1 MRVLSGIQPS
11 GDYLHI
17 GNYFGALRQFVALQ
31 EEHEMLLFIAD
42 YHSMNSVRDGA
53 QRRAFTRSVALDY
66 LACGLDPTRAML
78 FRQSDMP
85 EVTELSWMLSTVTPM
100 GLLERAVSYK
110 DKVAQGQPTDHGL
123 FAYPVL
129 QAADILIY
137 RSELVPVGQDQKQHI
152 EMARDIAQR
161 FNNTYGEDLL
171 VLPEPYIP
179 EEVAVVPG
187 TDGRKMSKSYGN
199 AIAMFAAPAEVKKAV
214 MGIVTDSTPVEA
226 SKDPTTHLFQLWALF
241 ASEEERAEM
250 KARAAAGGLG
260 YGEVKKDLLA
270 RLTARFAPMRERRE
284 ALAARPSEVEDVLA
298 DGARR
303 ARDRA
308 ARARRVPRSR
318 GPGRKAMTINE
329 LGSIGEVISALAVV
343 VTLWYLAVQI
353 RQNTH
358 AMEEG
363 RRLALAQTYQV
374 RADALQNMLVQAA
387 DSQYIGP
394 LITKLT
400 QQGYPED
407 VSALDRLSPDERGR
421 FRQWQ
426 IAQQTHWDNMFFQ
439 YQQGYLDEEYYQD
452 SFRERVA
459 RLAPTWKAL
468 GITGGRRSFTDE
480 IERLLAERTRAV
492 DEAPPQA

>member
-1 MRVLSGIQPS
+1 VRVLSGIQPS

-31 EEHEMLLFIAD
+31 EEHQMLLFIAD

-66 LACGLDPTRAML
+66 LACGLDPGRAML

-85 EVTELSWMLSTVTPM
+85 EVTELSWLLSTVTPM

-129 QAADILIY
+129 QAADILLY

-161 FNNTYGEDLL
+161 FNHTYGEDLL

-187 TDGRKMSKSYGN
+187 IDGRKMSKSYGN
-199 AIAMFAAPAEVKKAV
+199 AIAMFAAPGEVKKAV

-226 SKDPTTHLFQLWALF
+226 PKDPSTHLFRLWALF
-241 ASEEERAEM
+241 ASEPERTEM
-250 KARAAAGGLG
+250 AARARKGGLG

-284 ALAARPSEVEDVLA
+284 ALAARPDEVEDVLA

-303 ARDRA
+303 ARAIARPVLDACREA
-308 ARARRVPRSR
+308 AGLGGTRR
-318 GPGRKAMTINE
+318 
-329 LGSIGEVISALAVV
+329 
-343 VTLWYLAVQI
+343 
-353 RQNTH
+353 
-358 AMEEG
+358 
-363 RRLALAQTYQV
+363 
-374 RADALQNMLVQAA
+374 
-387 DSQYIGP
+387 
-394 LITKLT
+394 
-400 QQGYPED
+400 
-407 VSALDRLSPDERGR
+407 
-421 FRQWQ
+421 
-426 IAQQTHWDNMFFQ
+426 
-439 YQQGYLDEEYYQD
+439 
-452 SFRERVA
+452 
-459 RLAPTWKAL
+459 
-468 GITGGRRSFTDE
+468 
-480 IERLLAERTRAV
+480 
-492 DEAPPQA
+492 